1 MPNSQLLQR
10 KVSFTHSYT
19 QTTLITKLKM
29 ESSDELQSSIYVFN
43 PVVTFDNYY
52 NYELNL
58 AITPLSGFTQKKITL
73 SKNVVGT
80 IF

>member
-1 MPNSQLLQR
+1 
-10 KVSFTHSYT
+10 
-19 QTTLITKLKM
+19 M

-43 PVVTFDNYY
+43 PVVTVDNYY

-73 SKNVVGT
+73 SKNVVGA
-80 IF
+80 IFWYLCQCLTLMPDQDGWPVIT